1 MNYVVLY
8 SGWPAPAFVNNNAQA
23 KRYFFESILPNV
35 KQEIITY
42 LKKGGFIFGE
52 DLYQNIRLVN
62 IKMPLQ
68 KIITINV
75 NGKISTKKVITYRN
89 IKWIYIDIYFED
101 SNNEGCDYLLQ
112 RITKTGLLNRDL
124 FVKNKCL
131 TII

>member
-62 IKMPLQ
+62 IKKPVQ